1 MAQLNDT
8 QINGNLTVT
17 GKASLASTADT
28 TPTSNYDLTSK
39 KYVDDQ
45 ISELNSNLKNI
56 GSRGDYREN
65 NWLFSTW
72 KFASN
77 YLYLQAEKTFD
88 SLKNVN
94 DQLEAAALPFNAGLD
109 GCIYFPIY
117 GKVGNT
123 RVDVSGYARFNGGQG
138 DSQDKTGLWIWT
150 SDYGSAVT
158 LMIFGYIPLVV

>member
-1 MAQLNDT
+1 M
-8 QINGNLTVT
+8 
-17 GKASLASTADT
+17 
-28 TPTSNYDLTSK
+28 
-39 KYVDDQ
+39 
-45 ISELNSNLKNI
+45 
-56 GSRGDYREN
+56 
-65 NWLFSTW
+65 FSTW

-109 GCIYFPIY
+109 GCIYLPIY